1 MWLRGRNAKNVRDE
15 QGICG
20 EIALSMPWR
29 NDRMTEMLIL
39 VIENTEGLSMNLNFA
54 APTQRFFLA
63 NSCIGELEDHSYG
76 VILSHGSTTI
86 EVCSF
91 PSKLSVKINISQW
104 QLKVAKLLVRVF
116 KWSCAH
122 RCCTSTVY
130 KLSLHPLNWW
140 RWCPEKKFDFD
151 LERPA
156 VLPRLFGFV
165 RKCLTYLIRTLPVVR
180 FGITFPQEENFH

>member
-1 MWLRGRNAKNVRDE
+1 
-15 QGICG
+15 
-20 EIALSMPWR
+20 
-29 NDRMTEMLIL
+29 MLIL

-104 QLKVAKLLVRVF
+104 QLKVTKLLVRVF
-116 KWSCAH
+116 KWSCAR

-165 RKCLTYLIRTLPVVR
+165 RKCLTYLNRQPLRTKQWCSRGPFGVKPKLFVR
-180 FGITFPQEENFH
+180 KSIYSKIKNPFLGGKKLGNGINPK